1 MSTINVEADIESQ
14 RERRG
19 LALVSVKLSRRDISD
34 LCFERGHGLEVVV
47 GKVKGLSAAT
57 LLVDPGYVLRTVNS
71 VEVSLLSETDDAPDA
86 VEQAFDRFSEAETAE
101 TAELVFQRLSP
112 PLPPHGWARKALRR
126 ESKKR

>member
-14 RERRG
+14 RERRE
-19 LALVSVKLSRRDISD
+19 LALVSVKLRRQDISD

-47 GKVKGLSAAT
+47 GKVSGLSAAT
-57 LLVDPGYVLRTVNS
+57 LLLDPGYVLRTVNS

-86 VEQAFDRFSEAETAE
+86 VEQAFDRISEAETV
-101 TAELVFQRLSP
+101 ELVFQRLSP

-126 ESKKR
+126 EPKKRRE